1 MRLVENFARS
11 ELQPARVLIENSF
24 RPSSRNCLLLVVLK
38 AICVLRISRAEVSTE
53 AQCSEM
59 SENLNF
65 RQFPGCEQESSCLL
79 RHLHVLKDSPFAI
92 DRTAHDFKCMIFVD
106 SFVYEI
112 PSSIFLTLKS
122 NITHLYANG
131 ASISELRRISFP
143 FGQTLQ
149 SVSLAGNQIRGIW
162 ETVFYDAPNLETLD
176 LSENQIAEFSPNA
189 FDKLNSLKIL
199 DISSNQITTVPFELF
214 QPLVSIVY
222 LNLRSNRFIIRF
234 GVLPEFVKTLD
245 LSYNNI
251 DIHHKF
257 KIFSLMN
264 NLETL
269 LLHGNRIESVHISIL
284 ESNLKFL
291 GLSDNP
297 FTCTTLADIFLE
309 MEKHNVISAPESL
322 IRNTSNIRGIKCIE

>member
-1 MRLVENFARS
+1 M
-11 ELQPARVLIENSF
+11 
-24 RPSSRNCLLLVVLK
+24 LVVLLI
-38 AICVLRISRAEVSTE
+38 ASREFQTSGSESFTE
-53 AQCSEM
+53 AQCDEM
-59 SENLNF
+59 SDNVNF
-65 RQFPGCEQESSCLL
+65 NHFPGCESQSSCLL
-79 RHLHVLKDSPFAI
+79 SHLNVSKDLTFTI
-92 DRTAHDFKCMIFVD
+92 DRTAHDFKCMIFVE

-122 NITHLYANG
+122 NITHLYANRAG
-131 ASISELRRISFP
+131 ISELRRISFP
-143 FGQTLQ
+143 FGQKLQ
-149 SVSLAGNQIRGIW
+149 SVSLVGNQIKGIW

-176 LSENQIAEFSPNA
+176 LSDNQIGEFSPNA

-199 DISSNQITTVPFELF
+199 DLSKNQITAIPFELF
-214 QPLVSIVY
+214 QPLASIVY
-222 LNLRSNRFIIRF
+222 LNLRYNRIQIRF
-234 GVLPEFVKTLD
+234 GIFPDFLKTLD

-297 FTCTTLADIFLE
+297 FTCTTLADIFLA
-309 MEKHNVISAPESL
+309 MEKHDVISAPES
-322 IRNTSNIRGIKCIE
+322 IVKNTSNIRGIKCIE